1 MAQSIYYE
9 LLEKVFPRI
18 SDLEEK
24 VNGGR
29 KPLDYLYKK
38 MLTDTFSP
46 DQKWET
52 GDVDTRYVAADVV
65 AMDSPL
71 PIKKRDAISTYSGKL
86 PKIGMLKY
94 LKETDLNAINIMK
107 AQYQGIANV
116 DERNNM
122 WARIVKKLTEDSVK
136 CSVGLDER
144 NEYNFLYALSRGYVL
159 VEDEENTGVGIRVDF
174 GYKADNTFGVAVAG
188 TIDRNAIENV
198 LAAADAKGDTITTI
212 AISLAT
218 YKKMKATTWARELV
232 ASKRGQIYTDPS
244 TLPVPVASDF
254 DEAFADEFG
263 GIKFLKIDRSVQIE
277 KDGKPKGV
285 KPFSNTNLIF
295 LTTDIVG
302 KFVWGELAEKTNP
315 VEGVLYNTI
324 DKYKLISKYSET
336 NPLKEFTHGQALAL
350 PVIENVDQI
359 YVLDTTVG
367 PTDTQVKEGDAIFTY
382 NGKNYIK
389 ADVISGVK
397 TVAGIELSNSISDA
411 DLHAVLNLLS
421 VGKRNQILSGLD
433 EQSDSAS
440 GSGS

>member
-9 LLEKVFPRI
+9 LLEKVFPRL
-18 SDLEEK
+18 SELREK
-24 VNGGR
+24 VNEGR
-29 KPLDYLYKK
+29 TPLEYNFKK
-38 MLTDTFSP
+38 MLTETYSP

-52 GDVDTRYVAADVV
+52 GEVDTRYVAADIV

-71 PIKKRDAISTYSGKL
+71 PIKKRDSVSTYGGKL
-86 PKIGMLKY
+86 PKIGMLMD
-94 LKETDLNAINIMK
+94 LKESDLNAITIMK
-107 AQYQGIANV
+107 AQYQGIANA

-144 NEYNFLYALSRGYVL
+144 LEYCFLYALSRGYCL
-159 VEDEENTGVGIRVDF
+159 IEDEDNAGVGIRIDF
-174 GYKADNTFGVAVAG
+174 GYKAENTYGVAVAG

-198 LAAADAKGDTITTI
+198 ISAATAKGDTITTI
-212 AISLAT
+212 ALSLAT
-218 YKKMKATTWARELV
+218 YKKMKATAWAKELV
-232 ASKRGQIYTDPS
+232 ANYRGMTYTAS
-244 TLPVPVASDF
+244 TTLPVPTATAF

-263 GIKFLKIDRSVQIE
+263 GIKFLKIDRSVRVE
-277 KDGKPKGV
+277 KDGKQKSV
-285 KPFSNTNLIF
+285 KPFSNDNLIF
-295 LTTDIVG
+295 LTTEQVG
-302 KFVWGELAEKTNP
+302 KLVWGDLAEKNNP
-315 VEGVLYNTI
+315 VEGVLYNTV

-336 NPLKEFTHGQALAL
+336 NPLKEFTHGQAMAL